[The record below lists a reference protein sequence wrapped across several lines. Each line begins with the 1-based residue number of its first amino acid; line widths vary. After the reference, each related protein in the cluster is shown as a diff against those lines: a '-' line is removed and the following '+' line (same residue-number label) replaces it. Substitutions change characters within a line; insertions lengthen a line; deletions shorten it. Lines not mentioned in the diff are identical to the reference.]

1 MGYECFTSAS
11 DLEAQHS
18 ITFTA
23 YKNMPINVVAYTKMA
38 AEIIFTTSVNGGSI
52 IEKIDSSL
60 LQDAGGFYSLIP
72 TDDTATFTF
81 SSP

>member
-38 AEIIFTTSVNGGSI
+38 AEIIFTTSVFKVINMVMRWLCMSSI
-52 IEKIDSSL
+52 
-60 LQDAGGFYSLIP
+60 
-72 TDDTATFTF
+72 
-81 SSP
+81 